1 MSLYTVQAVFTQDLH
16 VAMNRSSTHSLLP
29 TLLRGS
35 CPRSDHRTGVT
46 KKAWHPT
53 FKRKLFFF
61 GIWRQTIVIAT
72 LQVIVL
78 PIAACPHRRL
88 KTQISPSYV
97 FSKLVFENLAL
108 KAQVCMGEMGY
119 LWSFLHALFCSTLL
133 QQKWLSHHSPK
144 TSTLDTM
151 LLRVH
156 ISVYRAPTEMSKLLC
171 HRMKRWT
178 RDHTDSDRK
187 RGSSWRNLT
196 PENGSEQETWNRTK
210 TWEVSAP

>member
-88 KTQISPSYV
+88 KTQTIFQTSFWEPCTEGSGMYGRNGLSVVFFACSFLFHPASTKVTVSP
-97 FSKLVFENLAL
+97 FSKDKYTRHYAITG
-108 KAQVCMGEMGY
+108 AY
-119 LWSFLHALFCSTLL
+119 LSL
-133 QQKWLSHHSPK
+133 QGTYWDVQAFMP
-144 TSTLDTM
+144 
-151 LLRVH
+151 
-156 ISVYRAPTEMSKLLC
+156 
-171 HRMKRWT
+171 
-178 RDHTDSDRK
+178 
-187 RGSSWRNLT
+187 
-196 PENGSEQETWNRTK
+196 
-210 TWEVSAP
+210 